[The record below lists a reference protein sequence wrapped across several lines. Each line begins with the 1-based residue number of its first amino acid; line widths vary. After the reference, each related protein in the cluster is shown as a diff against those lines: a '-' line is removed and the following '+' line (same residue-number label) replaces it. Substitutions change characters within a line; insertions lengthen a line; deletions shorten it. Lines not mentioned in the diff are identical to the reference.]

1 MEGDLMSLQ
10 TEPFEQAGLSSS
22 ARDQRAQQLP
32 AFEMV
37 MNITNLNSVTVAVF
51 ANQPNQDF

>member
-1 MEGDLMSLQ
+1 MSLQ